1 MDDKS
6 LDGSLIKAYL
16 LGELVENE
24 RHEFEKRMMTDDDL
38 YNQVLVAEDELI
50 EEYALGRLS
59 GKEKES
65 FEASFLSTEE
75 GREQVSLTNDLIKY
89 ASIRSAA
96 RPQPVSK
103 QPQPARRKL
112 SFFAS
117 YARAFAAA
125 IIILAVGFGVWR
137 LFIYESDVE
146 KGAAALR
153 SAYRDNRPV
162 ESRLTGFDYAPPVTL
177 RGDDQVNGDPIAR
190 KLAERILLDEV
201 VENPGSAS
209 YHALGQFYLSD
220 RKFDDAIRQFEEALK
235 ADPQNARAHSDLG
248 AARLEKGKRDR
259 SSDDSG
265 KSLEEF
271 AKSLEQLNKALESD
285 GRLIEALFN
294 RALLY
299 QEMMLPAQAE
309 EDWRRYLEL
318 DSTSKW
324 ADEARHNLKLLED
337 QRKRSSKSK
346 DQIFEEFLSAYQAR
360 DSKRAWNAIKQ
371 SRGVTSSLVV
381 DRLVDDFLSLSASE
395 QGEESRN
402 RLQMLSYAGEVE
414 AQTTGDRFTS
424 HLARFYRTTNPKQ
437 RSDLAQARGLMRSG
451 RESYGQSKDQETIA
465 VLSQAKRLFDQA
477 GDSLEAMTADYWLV
491 HCYLRSHKEE
501 QCLAVL
507 NRLTSVCEDKEYK
520 LLLVRYLYTLST
532 VRFNLNERSK
542 ALDYSKQSLNLA
554 EQIDDTSGMVKALIP
569 LIEYYRYLGNY
580 QQSLHYIQRS
590 LPLIENS
597 SLEPLQ
603 TYRHYWVIASAFY
616 SFGFYDSA
624 AGYQKETL
632 RLASEAGNA
641 AMTALS
647 YAHLGMVYGKLQNY
661 DEGLRNVRLA
671 LDIAKADSNES
682 AGQNIMAYSCLQ
694 TGHLYRQAEDYS
706 KALASY
712 DQAIE
717 LYTRL
722 VFSPHLYQAYKGRL
736 SCYIA
741 QKDDP
746 AAKRELQTALGLL
759 EQFRS
764 KVLEGD
770 NRNSFFNLEQSVYDL
785 AIEFEYS
792 RMDDPPKAFEYSE
805 ESRARSLL
813 DLMNADA
820 QVSHDKKN
828 PDLIFKSVSAPL
840 KLTQIRERLPE
851 QVQILQYAV
860 LEDKLLIWVVS
871 KAGIQTVKSDI
882 TQKSLIEKTLSYL
895 RLLSS
900 ASEEKRENLSRE
912 AEGLFDI
919 LIRPVE
925 PLLDRSKQVCI
936 VPDKI
941 LNYIPFGALVS
952 PTTGKYLIEDYLLTL
967 SPSSSVFVICS
978 ESANKK
984 EGARPET
991 LLSVGNPRF
1000 SQDDFP
1006 TLADLP
1012 SAGREA
1018 EEVSSYYDSS
1028 RCLVG
1033 ANARESL
1040 IKSEMERSDVVHLA
1054 LHSVVDERSPL
1065 RSRLVLAKEYTGAG
1079 VEQPD
1084 GILQA
1089 YELYGMKLSRT
1100 RLAVLSACQTGA
1112 ECYYGGEGMISI
1124 ARPFMAAGV
1133 PLIVASLWPV
1143 DSTSTAELMVSFH
1156 SHRKRK
1162 GISTAEAL
1170 RLAQTEMLNSSQD
1183 RFSHPYY
1190 WAAFTAIGGYARF

>member
-16 LGELVENE
+16 LGELLEEE
-24 RHEFEKRMMTDDDL
+24 RHEFEKRMMTDEDI
-38 YNQVLVAEDELI
+38 YNQVLIAEDELV

-65 FEASFLSTEE
+65 FEASFLATEE
-75 GREQVSLTNDLIKY
+75 GREQVSLTNNLIKY
-89 ASIRSAA
+89 ASTRSAE
-96 RPQPVSK
+96 S
-103 QPQPARRKL
+103 PQPARKQFQPALRKP

-117 YARAFAAA
+117 YAGALAAA
-125 IIILAVGFGVWR
+125 VIILVVALGAWR
-137 LFIYESDVE
+137 QFLYESDVD

-162 ESRLTGFDYAPPVTL
+162 EARLTGFDYAPPRTV
-177 RGDDQVNGDPIAR
+177 RGDDQANVDQIAR
-190 KLAERILLDEV
+190 NLAERILLDEV
-201 VENPGSAS
+201 VENPGPAS
-209 YHALGQFYLSD
+209 HHALGQLYLSE
-220 RKFDDAIRQFEEALK
+220 RKFDDAIRQFEESLK
-235 ADPQNARAHSDLG
+235 ADQQNARAHSDLG
-248 AARLEKGKRDR
+248 AARMEKGKQGR

-271 AKSLEQLNKALESD
+271 AKSLEHLNKALELD

-318 DSTSKW
+318 DTSSKW
-324 ADEARHNLKLLED
+324 ADEARRNLKLLEE

-346 DQIFEEFLSAYQAR
+346 DQIFDDFLSAYQAR
-360 DSKRAWNAIKQ
+360 DGARAWNAIKQ
-371 SRGVTSSLVV
+371 SRGVTGSVIV
-381 DRLVDDFLSLSASE
+381 DRLVDDFLNLAARE
-395 QGEESRN
+395 QGEESKN
-402 RLQMLSYAGEVE
+402 KLQMLSYAGEVE
-414 AQTTGDRFTS
+414 AQITGDRFTS
-424 HLARFYRTTNPKQ
+424 NLARFYKSTNPKQ
-437 RSDLAQARGLMRSG
+437 RINLVQARGLMKSG
-451 RESYGQSKDQETIA
+451 QESYGQSKNEETIA
-465 VLSQAKRLFDQA
+465 LLSRAKAIFEQA
-477 GDSLEAMTADYWLV
+477 GDSLEALTADYWLT
-491 HCYLRSHKEE
+491 HCNLRSHKEE
-501 QCLAVL
+501 QCLATL
-507 NRLTSVCEDKEYK
+507 NRLMSVCEDENYK
-520 LLLVRYLYTLST
+520 LLLARYLYTLST
-532 VRFNLNERSK
+532 VQFNLNERSK
-542 ALDYSKQSLNLA
+542 ALDYSKRSLSLA
-554 EQIDDTSGMVKALIP
+554 EQIEDTSGMVKALIP
-569 LIEYYRYLGNY
+569 LIEYYRYLGNH
-580 QQSLHYIQRS
+580 QQSLSYIQRS
-590 LPLIENS
+590 LPLIEFS

-641 AMTALS
+641 TMTALS

-661 DEGLRNVRLA
+661 DEGLRNIRLA

-682 AGQNIMAYSCLQ
+682 VGQNIMAYSCLQ
-694 TGHLYRQAEDYS
+694 AGHLYRQAEDYTG
-706 KALASY
+706 ALASY
-712 DQAIE
+712 DQSIE
-717 LYTRL
+717 LYNKL
-722 VFSPHLYQAYKGRL
+722 VFSPHLYQAHKGRL

-741 QKDDP
+741 LKDDP
-746 AAKRELQTALGLL
+746 SAKKEIQTALGFL
-759 EQFRS
+759 EKFRS

-785 AIEFEYS
+785 AMDFEYS
-792 RMDDPPKAFEYSE
+792 RMNDAQKAFEYSE

-820 QVSHDKKN
+820 RVSIDKKD
-828 PDLIFKSVSAPL
+828 PELIFRSVSAPL
-840 KLTQIRERLPE
+840 KPAQITERLPE
-851 QVQILQYAV
+851 QAQILQYAV
-860 LEDKLLIWVVS
+860 LEDRLLIWAVT
-871 KAGIQTVKSDI
+871 KTGIEIVKSDI
-882 TQKSLIEKTLSYL
+882 TQKNLTEKTLNYM

-900 ASEEKRENLSRE
+900 ASEGKRENLLRE
-912 AEGLFDI
+912 AGELFDI

-925 PLLDRSKQVCI
+925 PLLDRNKQVCI

-952 PTTGKYLIEDYLLTL
+952 PTTGKYLMQDYLLSL
-967 SPSSSVFVICS
+967 SPSSSVFVLCS

-984 EGARPET
+984 EGARTET

-1000 SQDDFP
+1000 SRNDFP
-1006 TLADLP
+1006 SLADLP

-1018 EEVSSYYDSS
+1018 EAVSSYYASS

-1033 ANARESL
+1033 PSAREDL
-1040 IKSEMERSDVVHLA
+1040 IKGEMEKADVIHLA

-1065 RSRLVLAKEYTGAG
+1065 RSRLVLAKEYPGAG
-1079 VEQPD
+1079 VQQPD

-1143 DSTSTAELMVSFH
+1143 ESDSTAELMTSFH
-1156 SHRKRK
+1156 RYRKRE

-1170 RLAQTEMLNSSQD
+1170 RLAQTEMLNSSHD
-1183 RFSHPYY
+1183 RFSHPYH
-1190 WAAFTAIGGYARF
+1190 WAAFIAIGGYTRF